1 MESTFLENLLSNP
14 IGLFE
19 LEKRISSF
27 NVFEATGAVRRE
39 LRHSDFIGFLF
50 DPSETHGLDET
61 LFRIFCESFNIN
73 ISQTPIVTV
82 SREWEHIDIM
92 VRDRANKVI
101 LVIEN
106 KIDTSEHSDQLQ
118 RYRRIVDAAYPDYA
132 RHYFFLTKTGEEP
145 SDSHYKILSY
155 ADIRSFVERL
165 ASASGT
171 GDVATILIH
180 YANMIE
186 RHFMPDNE
194 IAQLCRKIYT
204 DHRRAIDLIIE
215 HRPEGGEDVFDKL
228 RELIDQRPDFE
239 LDHSDVHRIRFAVP
253 AWDSLPDMKTSNWT
267 PSKRFVLFEAK
278 NNVDGTERVQLKL
291 FLGPTPSRI
300 REELFG
306 HVQGAKEAFR
316 HSRREL
322 GEKWAQVY
330 NIELL
335 GSDDVQQDD
344 KLKMLENNW
353 NHFLRQDFPL
363 IDQSIRAF
371 IESQDSK

>member
-1 MESTFLENLLSNP
+1 MESTLLEKLLSNSFG
-14 IGLFE
+14 IFE

-61 LFRIFCESFNIN
+61 LFRIFCESFNIC

-118 RYRRIVDAAYPDYA
+118 RYRRIVDAAYPDYT
-132 RHYFFLTKTGEEP
+132 RYYFYLTKTGEEP
-145 SDSHYKILSY
+145 SDSHWAILSY
-155 ADIRSFVERL
+155 ANIRSFVERL

-171 GDVATILIH
+171 DDVATILIH

-194 IAQLCRKIYT
+194 IAQLCRKIYGE
-204 DHRRAIDLIIE
+204 HKRAIDLIFE
-215 HRPEGGEDVFDKL
+215 HRPEGGEDVFDKV
-228 RELIDQRPDFE
+228 RSLIGEQGQFE
-239 LDHSDVHRIRFAVP
+239 IDHSDVHRVRFAVP
-253 AWDSLPDMKTSNWT
+253 AWDVLPDMRTSNWT
-267 PSKRFVLFEAK
+267 PSKRFVLFEIK
-278 NNVDGTERVQLKL
+278 NNVDGTERVHLKL
-291 FLGPTPSRI
+291 FLGPTPSKI
-300 REELFG
+300 RGELFD
-306 HVQGAKEAFR
+306 HIQESKDAFHHGR
-316 HSRREL
+316 KEL
-322 GEKWAQVY
+322 GDKWTQAYSV
-330 NIELL
+330 ELL
-335 GSDDVQQDD
+335 GSDDVEQED
-344 KLKMLENNW
+344 KLKILENNW
-353 NHFLRQDFPL
+353 NHFLREDFPM
-363 IDQSIRAF
+363 IDRVFTDF
-371 IESQDSK
+371 INSKPSA